1 MRCGD
6 LTLPYTLALHC
17 QIYQT
22 PSFCVGHYGMF
33 YPTTV
38 QMWKISAVPR
48 TGLINVELF
57 QSNPAD
63 KRLITIAKA
72 NDQTLPQV
80 PQWVS
85 EPFTGE
91 VIVQCQEFH
100 ICKLR
105 IMLLLH
111 SALKPADEACACSV
125 YCYVLPRPQLANQ
138 QHRMQFRKIVGE
150 SKLHLV
156 LFQKVMFGKWSNQ
169 IYLLHCELRTK
180 ICYLCFWYKATCT

>member
-1 MRCGD
+1 MLSSSRVI
-6 LTLPYTLALHC
+6 L
-17 QIYQT
+17 QISGWLQ
-22 PSFCVGHYGMF
+22 SQK
-33 YPTTV
+33 
-38 QMWKISAVPR
+38 QMTKLCPKSHSGCLSP
-48 TGLINVELF
+48 LLE
-57 QSNPAD
+57 
-63 KRLITIAKA
+63 K
-72 NDQTLPQV
+72 
-80 PQWVS
+80 
-85 EPFTGE
+85 

-180 ICYLCFWYKATCT
+180 ICYLCFWYKATCTWEKNVFLYFYF